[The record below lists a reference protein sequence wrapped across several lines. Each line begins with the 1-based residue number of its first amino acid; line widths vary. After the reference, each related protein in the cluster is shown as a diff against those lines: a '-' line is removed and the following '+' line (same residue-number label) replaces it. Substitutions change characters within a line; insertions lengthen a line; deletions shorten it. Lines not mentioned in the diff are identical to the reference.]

1 MSTEHAFNPS
11 TQKTGKQI
19 SKYKVSLVYMVSEQ
33 PELHRKKKQSQKSCE
48 KIIGKISAH
57 LSVDKQEKMC
67 TCWADQ
73 GVDHVGLCYIH
84 IHPSRFFLIL

>member
-1 MSTEHAFNPS
+1 MEHAFNPS

-33 PELHRKKKQSQKSCE
+33 PELHRERKKNSE
-48 KIIGKISAH
+48 IIIGKISAQ

-73 GVDHVGLCYIH
+73 GVDHIGLCYIH
-84 IHPSRFFLIL
+84 IHPSKFFLIL

>member
-1 MSTEHAFNPS
+1 MPLIPALKRQASRSPS
-11 TQKTGKQI
+11 TKLAWSTWFQNSQNYTG
-19 SKYKVSLVYMVSEQ
+19 
-33 PELHRKKKQSQKSCE
+33 KKKQSQKSCE
-48 KIIGKISAH
+48 KIIGKISAQ